1 MLISLSARLNRRPRR
16 TLAAVLVFVII
27 AGVIGGP
34 VAGELRSSGGF
45 VPTNADS
52 QVATHEIEHAT
63 GAEPAPGV
71 MLLVRT
77 PQGARSAG
85 GREAIAA
92 AQHRLAGVAGI
103 VRAAPAGVAP
113 DGHSAF
119 VSGTIA
125 AAAGDG
131 NVATAAE
138 HAFGGDRAVVVGGTA
153 VANEQVGSTITKD
166 LGFAEALAA
175 PLLIV
180 LSIVFFRGR
189 AALMPLAAGVSTV
202 LGTFLVLR
210 GVNHLYG
217 LSIFA
222 LNLVIGLG
230 LGLAVDYTLFIVTR
244 FREELA
250 AGRAVPDAIAQT
262 MRHAGRTVLFSAATV
277 AAALATLVIFPQEFL
292 KSMGL
297 AGAIC
302 ALIAALAAV
311 TVAPALLALWGTKL
325 ARPARATANPAGTDP
340 TGAGTQSGTRWYWFS
355 HAVMRHPGAVALVT
369 AAVMAAAAIPAFGV
383 SWSPADDSA
392 VIPSGQ
398 SSRIVADALT
408 HDFGASTDSPMTVAV
423 RAPASQGSAVRAYA
437 AQIGR
442 LGGVDGSPAVRD
454 LGHSTWKVEAQV
466 RGDAS
471 GDRAQSIVRSVRALD
486 APFDTKVTGDAA
498 TFIDQQQAIGSHL
511 PLTIG
516 VLAALTFAILWL
528 MTGSVVLP
536 LKAIVMNALTVGAA
550 LSAIVLVYQHG
561 HLTGLLHYTPDGG
574 VEPTDFVVSATVV
587 FALSTDYGVFL
598 LGRIKEARDELAA
611 RAGRAGAVSRVD
623 EREAVATGLGA
634 TGRVVTGA
642 AILLAVAI
650 GAFSTSEISFI
661 QQIGVAVGI
670 GVLIDAFIVR
680 SLLVPSLM
688 ALLGRWNWW
697 SPRLV
702 RRLRARLA
710 PA

>member
-1 MLISLSARLNRRPRR
+1 MLTTLSERLSRRPRR
-16 TLAAVLVFVII
+16 TLALVLVFVLV
-27 AGVIGGP
+27 AGVVGGP
-34 VAGELRSSGGF
+34 VAGALRSSGGF
-45 VPTNADS
+45 VPAGADS
-52 QVATHEIEHAT
+52 QTAMHEIERAT

-71 MLLVRT
+71 LLLVRT
-77 PQGARSAG
+77 PGGARTDAG
-85 GREAIAA
+85 RTALAA
-92 AQHRLAGVAGI
+92 ARHRLAGVAGI
-103 VRAAPAGVAP
+103 ARTAPAGAAP

-125 AAAGDG
+125 AAANDTD
-131 NVATAAE
+131 VANAAVTAF
-138 HAFGGDRAVVVGGTA
+138 HGDRGVVVGGGA
-153 VANEQVGSTITKD
+153 VASEQVSSTITKD

-189 AALMPLAAGVSTV
+189 AALMPLVVGITTV

-210 GVNHLYG
+210 GVNELYG

-222 LNLVIGLG
+222 LNLVIGMG

-250 AGRAVPDAIAQT
+250 AGRDTPRAIAET
-262 MRHAGRTVLFSAATV
+262 MRHAGRTVLFSATTV
-277 AAALATLVIFPQEFL
+277 AAALATLVLFPQEFL

-297 AGAIC
+297 AGAIV
-302 ALIAALAAV
+302 ALVAAAAAV
-311 TVAPALLALWGTKL
+311 IVSPALLAVWGSKL
-325 ARPARATANPAGTDP
+325 ARPAR
-340 TGAGTQSGTRWYWFS
+340 GAVEDGRWYRFS
-355 HAVMRHPGAVALVT
+355 HAVMRHPGAVAVLT
-369 AAVMAAAAIPAFGV
+369 AAVMAAAAVPAFGANWTP
-383 SWSPADDSA
+383 SNDPS
-392 VIPSGQ
+392 VIPSGD
-398 SSRIVADALT
+398 SARVVSDALT
-408 HDFGASTDSPMTVAV
+408 SALGTSPDSPATVAI
-423 RAPASQGSAVRAYA
+423 RAPSSAGPAVRTYA
-437 AQIGR
+437 GQIGR
-442 LGGVDGSPAVRD
+442 LSGVDGAPVVRD
-454 LGHSTWKVEAQV
+454 LGSRTWSVQAQV
-466 RGDAS
+466 RGDAA
-471 GDRAQSIVRSVRALD
+471 GARAQQVVQEIRDLTPAFD
-486 APFDTKVTGDAA
+486 AKVTGDAA
-498 TFIDQQQAIGSHL
+498 TFVDQQQAIASHL
-511 PLTIG
+511 PLAVG
-516 VLAALTFAILWL
+516 LLAALTFAILFL
-528 MTGSVVLP
+528 MTGSLVLP

-598 LGRIKEARDELAA
+598 LGRIKEARDALAA
-611 RAGRAGAVSRVD
+611 GGTPVD
-623 EREAVATGLGA
+623 EREAVAAGLGA

-670 GVLIDAFIVR
+670 GVLIDAFVVR

-702 RRLRARLA
+702 RRLRSRIA